1 MKKGPYFQPVQYI
14 SPLPEG
20 YMQAAAS
27 IGQSYGRAI
36 ESIGDNIS
44 GAIKKYQKDKEESE
58 FLTGQA
64 ESLTPLLQSFGKDIK
79 DQKSQVAFDEITKKL
94 GNFAGQSLSQKRA
107 TLASAGT
114 FVSSFDRA
122 RQNENA
128 RTQSQMLQQQLEA
141 MNRQT
146 RNEDAYSAALSNVQ
160 NFRNETYAQPGTS
173 MAGLLDQS
181 KLMNP
186 PSSPT
191 PNLGQFDVAALQ
203 RFQGTPPPAAPASAA
218 SAVPA
223 SLPPPAKPSKDY
235 ATQVAI
241 MSQFMQGVNARR
253 AAMNPP
259 PAAPA
264 APAAPVP
271 QTGTMPDPASL
282 AFRSDRLSATPPT
295 AAIPQSK
302 SPQAQDLL
310 TVPTETIQTR
320 QVRTTNEEKY
330 GAAYAKYLKEG
341 GRLTP
346 EIDNTLRKRFNITPD
361 VDIKTQS
368 IFDNQGKNVG
378 TAVIFNGVPSQIIA
392 AKETP
397 GMTPS
402 QIADVQKD
410 IDGRSIRFG
419 KQVFLAPTS
428 QEAITFRSATALQN
442 SISKEIEKLITL
454 IDDPSVKT
462 PGSEA
467 YNKAES
473 ISNILKGALRVPITG
488 PGAVNESEYKLLADI
503 IANPA
508 RFFSLGSST
517 KVRLQELVNITN
529 QRLEDQAT
537 SLGYKL
543 STTGE
548 VGPSAPGSSVISY
561 STTGKRI

>member
-1 MKKGPYFQPVQYI
+1 
-14 SPLPEG
+14 
-20 YMQAAAS
+20 MQAAAS

-114 FVSSFDRA
+114 LASSFDRA
-122 RQNENA
+122 RQIENS
-128 RTQSQMLQQQLEA
+128 RTQADLLQRQLEA

-160 NFRNETYAQPGTS
+160 NFRNENYAQPGTS

-203 RFQGTPPPAAPASAA
+203 QFQGTPPPAALSAPASAA

-223 SLPPPAKPSKDY
+223 SLPPPAELSKRQ
-235 ATQVAI
+235 ASRVAES
-241 MSQFMQGVNARR
+241 SQFLQGVNARR

-259 PAAPA
+259 PAAPV

-392 AKETP
+392 PKETP

-402 QIADVQKD
+402 QIAEVQKD
-410 IDGRSIRFG
+410 IDGRSIKFG
-419 KQVFLAPTS
+419 NQVFLAPTS
-428 QEAITFRSATALQN
+428 QEAITFRSAASLQS
-442 SISKEIEKLITL
+442 SISKEIEELQQLIN
-454 IDDPSVKT
+454 DPSVKV
-462 PGSEA
+462 PGSA
-467 YNKAES
+467 AAARVES
-473 ISNILKGALRVPITG
+473 LRGILKGALRVPITG
-488 PGAVNESEYKLLADI
+488 PGAVNESEYKLMDQI
-503 IANPA
+503 IADPSQLLSKGSN
-508 RFFSLGSST
+508 SLI
-517 KVRLQELVNITN
+517 RLSELLSVTN
-529 QRLEDQAT
+529 RRLENQAE
-537 SLGYKL
+537 SLGYKV
-543 STTGE
+543 STTGN
-548 VGPSAPGSSVISY
+548 AGSSNSGSSTIRY
-561 STTGKRI
+561 STTGKRL

>member
-1 MKKGPYFQPVQYI
+1 
-14 SPLPEG
+14 
-20 YMQAAAS
+20 MQAAAS

-114 FVSSFDRA
+114 FASSFDRA

-128 RTQSQMLQQQLEA
+128 RTQAEILAVNLENLNQQRRDQ
-141 MNRQT
+141 
-146 RNEDAYSAALSNVQ
+146 DAYSAALSNVQ
-160 NFRNETYAQPGTS
+160 NFKNETYAQPGTS

-203 RFQGTPPPAAPASAA
+203 RFQGTPPPAALTAPASAA

-223 SLPPPAKPSKDY
+223 SLPPPAELSKRQ
-235 ATQVAI
+235 ASRVAES
-241 MSQFMQGVNARR
+241 SQFLQGVNARR

-259 PAAPA
+259 PAAPV

-282 AFRSDRLSATPPT
+282 AFRNDRLSATPPT

-442 SISKEIEKLITL
+442 SISKEIGELITL

-548 VGPSAPGSSVISY
+548 VGPSDANSSKIRY